1 MGLIKAFSG
10 AIVGTFAD
18 QWTEIITAGR
28 FTEHSVVV
36 SGVLKNNNNGRGSN
50 IHGSIGV
57 LSRGSKIFLPENT
70 AAVIMNQSGIEE
82 IITEPGGYTYENGQ
96 SSIFN
101 KDGSATMD
109 KFKKSIVD
117 QISKRIEFGGQP
129 VDQREIVFIN
139 LREIRG
145 IKFGTKAP
153 QMYNDMFYGTDLS
166 VQAYGNFSVQIID
179 PKKFMQE
186 FVPANTK
193 SYSFD
198 DKQVRSQL
206 LSEFLQSFAVALNS
220 LSTQFRI
227 SQIPAQSNSIA
238 QSIQLD
244 TYNAGSWLNRFGFQI
259 ISVGIENIELSQ
271 ESKELVQQY
280 SKNKMNVKAYEE
292 TSQRSANIAAQQN
305 ISEGIKNNGLGEAGG
320 MVYGMNLAQELDIA
334 NSEPK
339 SNRTSNLSFDE
350 QIQDLKQLKVLLDD
364 GIITEEEFK
373 SKKAEILG
381 L

>member
-10 AIVGTFAD
+10 SIIGTFAD
-18 QWTEIITAGR
+18 QWTDIITAGR
-28 FTEHSVVV
+28 FTEHSVVTA
-36 SGVLKNNNNGRGSN
+36 GILKNNNNGRGSN
-50 IHGSIGV
+50 IHGSISV
-57 LSRGSKIFLPENT
+57 LSKGSKIFVPENT
-70 AAVIMNQSGIEE
+70 AAIILNQSGIEE

-101 KDGSATMD
+101 NDGSATMD
-109 KFKKSIVD
+109 KFKRSIVD

-129 VDQREIVFIN
+129 VDQKEIVFIN

-166 VQAYGNFSVQIID
+166 VQAYGNFSVQVID

-227 SQIPAQSNSIA
+227 SQLPAQSNSIA
-238 QSIQLD
+238 QSIQSD

-259 ISVGIENIELSQ
+259 ISVGIENIEFSQ

-280 SKNKMNVKAYEE
+280 SKNKMNVKSYEE

-305 ISEGIKNNGLGEAGG
+305 ISQGIKNNGLGDAGG
-320 MVYGMNLAQELDIA
+320 MVYGMNLAQELDTT

-339 SNRTSNLSFDE
+339 SSKTSALSFDE
-350 QIQDLKQLKVLLDD
+350 QIKDLKQLKSLLDD
-364 GIITEEEFK
+364 GVITEEEFK
-373 SKKAEILG
+373 SKKTEILG